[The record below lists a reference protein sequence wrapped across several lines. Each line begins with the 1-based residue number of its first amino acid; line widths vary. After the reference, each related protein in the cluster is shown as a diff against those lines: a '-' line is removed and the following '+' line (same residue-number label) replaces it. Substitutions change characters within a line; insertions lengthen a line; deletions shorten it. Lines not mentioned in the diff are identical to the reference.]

1 MQSRSPVNKVL
12 ACDLMKGAIAYP
24 LMSYINNNPRATSDE
39 VRIGQLLHNQ
49 AQAGEL
55 PRVIRV
61 EGAAEIP
68 GTRSADYR
76 FFHPDA
82 TQTSADLMQPQT
94 RRTRSLAQN
103 IIEKDGQAEIV
114 VVELGIGD
122 SALLEV
128 DEVQSMA
135 QGVINTPGHSID
147 RIIIIK
153 DSQIIVDV

>member
-1 MQSRSPVNKVL
+1 
-12 ACDLMKGAIAYP
+12 
-24 LMSYINNNPRATSDE
+24 MSYINNNPRATPDE

-49 AQAGEL
+49 AQTGEL

-76 FFHPDA
+76 FFHPDGS
-82 TQTSADLMQPQT
+82 QTPADLMQPQT

-122 SALLEV
+122 SAVLEV
-128 DEVQSMA
+128 DEVQRMA

-153 DSQIIVDV
+153 DSQIVIDVSRS